1 MKTKRK
7 FLTLLLCLTLCLS
20 FFSFSCGE
28 RNDNEVPLPT
38 DYDNTDYDNAV
49 EITDVITVSSE
60 KLYNVAIDINGNWT
74 DAEFTRKLVNHKDDI
89 QLLLNNDEKIHDL
102 KDALGNS
109 EYVSLV
115 NDAVNKYETFKDF
128 VVNDYL
134 TSTIAGYKQNVESKH
149 LALDSAVLSLKLI
162 LTTEK

>member
-20 FFSFSCGE
+20 VFSFSCGE
-28 RNDNEVPLPT
+28 RKDNEAPLP
-38 DYDNTDYDNAV
+38 TDYDNAV

-60 KLYNVAIDINGNWT
+60 KLYNIAIDINGNWT
-74 DAEFTRKLVNHKDDI
+74 DAEFTQKLVNHKDDI
-89 QLLLNNDEKIHDL
+89 QLLLNNNEKIHGL
-102 KDALGNS
+102 RDALSES
-109 EYVSLV
+109 EYASLV

-149 LALDSAVLSLKLI
+149 LALDSAVLSLKLT